1 MMEAGREIEK
11 IGSTG
16 RALTHV
22 EVEIRDSEGRPLPA
36 GEAGEICLRGPKIT
50 RGYWRDN
57 EKTRASFYDDW
68 FRSGDIGYLDADGF
82 LYLTDR
88 LKDMII
94 SGGENIASSELERVV
109 YQLAQI
115 SEAAVIGMADE
126 KWGEV
131 PVVVAVLKTDAALD
145 YDQLAAHCRQQLAG
159 FKVPKALYLTGA
171 LPRNPSGKVLKRVL
185 REQYA
190 NQVIY

>member
-1 MMEAGREIEK
+1 
-11 IGSTG
+11 
-16 RALTHV
+16 
-22 EVEIRDSEGRPLPA
+22 
-36 GEAGEICLRGPKIT
+36 
-50 RGYWRDN
+50 
-57 EKTRASFYDDW
+57 
-68 FRSGDIGYLDADGF
+68 
-82 LYLTDR
+82 
-88 LKDMII
+88 MII

-145 YDQLAAHCRQQLAG
+145 YDQLADHCRQQLAG
-159 FKVPKALYLTGA
+159 FKVPKALYLTDA

-190 NQVIY
+190 NQVLY